1 MRKGSLEF
9 WPHRRAHK
17 QTPRMRSWPSAAEPS
32 FLGFAAFKVGMTHV
46 AMIDDSD
53 SPAKGSEISRAA
65 TLLEIPEIHVYGI
78 RTYTKKYEY
87 IEPATDYVDQ
97 NLAKKLN
104 MKNVKNTID
113 KMPDP
118 SDFVDVK
125 ALVFIDPVNLGIA
138 NKRIKRME
146 VAVGGKSVKEKADFI
161 KGWIGKTVKVTDI
174 LGVGDYI
181 DVKTIS
187 TGKGWAGVVK
197 RFGVATQ
204 GRKATGKRRHLG
216 VMGAWHP
223 AKVLYTVPHSGHMG
237 YNYRTELNKRI
248 LKIGSANDTK
258 EVNVKGGFL
267 NYGVIKTDYIMI
279 DGSIPGPSKRFVRIR
294 KALRNTHAKKE
305 PKITYISL
313 ASKQGS

>member
-1 MRKGSLEF
+1 
-9 WPHRRAHK
+9 
-17 QTPRMRSWPSAAEPS
+17 MRSWPSVAEPS
-32 FLGFAAFKVGMTHV
+32 FLGFAAFKAGMTHV
-46 AMIDDSD
+46 TMIDDSD
-53 SPAKGSEISRAA
+53 SPAKGSEVSRAA
-65 TLLEIPEIHVYGI
+65 TLLEIPELHVYGI
-78 RTYTKKYEY
+78 RLYTKKYEY
-87 IEPATDYVDQ
+87 KEPATDYIDQ
-97 NLAKKLN
+97 NLAKKLHI
-104 MKNVKNTID
+104 KNIKNSIE
-113 KMPDP
+113 KLPDP
-118 SDFVDVK
+118 STFTDAT

-138 NKRIKRME
+138 NNRIKRME
-146 VAVGGKSVKEKADFI
+146 IAVGGKSAKEKAEFI
-161 KGWIGKTVKVTDI
+161 KGWIGKSVKVTDV
-174 LGVGDYI
+174 LGAGDYI
-181 DVKTIS
+181 DVKSIS

-248 LKIGSANDTK
+248 LKIGSVNDAK

-267 NYGVIKTDYIMI
+267 NYGVIKNDYIMI

-294 KALRNTHAKKE
+294 KALRSTHAKKE

>member
-1 MRKGSLEF
+1 
-9 WPHRRAHK
+9 
-17 QTPRMRSWPSAAEPS
+17 MRSWPSVAEPS
-32 FLGFAAFKVGMTHV
+32 FLGFAAFKAGMTHV
-46 AMIDDSD
+46 TMIDDSD
-53 SPAKGSEISRAA
+53 SPAKGSEVSRAA
-65 TLLEIPEIHVYGI
+65 TLLEIPELHVYGI
-78 RTYTKKYEY
+78 RLYTKKYEY
-87 IEPATDYVDQ
+87 KEPATDYIDQ
-97 NLAKKLN
+97 NLAKKLHI
-104 MKNVKNTID
+104 KNIKNSIE
-113 KMPDP
+113 KLPDP
-118 SDFVDVK
+118 STFTDAT
-125 ALVFIDPVNLGIA
+125 ALVFIDPANLGIA
-138 NKRIKRME
+138 NNRIKRME
-146 VAVGGKSVKEKADFI
+146 IAVGGKSAKEKAEFI
-161 KGWIGKTVKVTDI
+161 KGWIGKSVKVTDV
-174 LGVGDYI
+174 LGAGDYI
-181 DVKTIS
+181 DVKSIS

-248 LKIGSANDTK
+248 LKIGSVNDAK

-267 NYGVIKTDYIMI
+267 NYGVIKNDYIMI

-294 KALRNTHAKKE
+294 KALRSTHAKKE